1 MIRKY
6 TCKGQ
11 WMWTEF
17 FYRSYYQW
25 PESIFYKAKHG
36 LPFVPTQETKLK
48 GNCISVLLLSF
59 KRGDNT
65 ACRLW
70 GWGTIYMVLEII
82 SSQIFQRVHLKKSA
96 RSNDVQNCSY
106 RDIWLFAEVW
116 WKQLAQ
122 MKMKGLNSP
131 GSLLPRLYVISII
144 RWSTYSQRTWMN
156 SWLWQNCRLTL
167 LAGF

>member
-11 WMWTEF
+11 WMCREF
-17 FYRSYYQW
+17 FYRNYYQW
-25 PESIFYKAKHG
+25 PESIFSKAKHG
-36 LPFVPTQETKLK
+36 LPLVPTQEIELK
-48 GNCISVLLLSF
+48 GNCIPVLLLSF

-65 ACRLW
+65 ACKLW
-70 GWGTIYMVLEII
+70 GTRYMVSEII

-96 RSNDVQNCSY
+96 RSNDIQNCSY
-106 RDIWLFAEVW
+106 RGIWLFAEVW
-116 WKQLAQ
+116 WRQLAQ
-122 MKMKGLNSP
+122 MKKEGFEN